1 MILRLARRL
10 RTAVR
15 LSDGVWQSEAVG
27 SPFLLGFLRPRI
39 YLPYGLEGAR
49 LDYVLAHERFHIA
62 RIELDMQIVLAVVD
76 SQYDDEFAEN
86 FDAFIVARPNE
97 AAEQIASFVNLLK
110 NDGLVPISF
119 VDFQTIFAGLEKK
132 NMLVAIGEGP
142 NANAAAKKVIES
154 IDYEDQIS
162 ESTGV
167 AFQICGASDRIS
179 MIEIGEVSTNI
190 ADASNDAEIV
200 WGAQVNN
207 GLGDTIYVT
216 ILAVG
221 IGTLFF
227 CSERI
232 FFAEKI
238 SYELL
243 SCSTISSGMSHLPTI
258 CLDSKRF
265 IVEIKAVIYQHVP
278 DDR

>member
-1 MILRLARRL
+1 MFNLPDELDFEDDEPTRIKIISVGIFGDAYLQKIQPLNL
-10 RTAVR
+10 EGVET
-15 LSDGVWQSEAVG
+15 LSIISDKSFDEVED
-27 SPFLLGFLRPRI
+27 FLRESDVV
-39 YLPYGLEGAR
+39 L
-49 LDYVLAHERFHIA
+49 VLAKVGDKLAKKVSEHI
-62 RIELDMQIVLAVVD
+62 RSLDLPITLGVVD

-221 IGTLFF
+221 FSL
-227 CSERI
+227 
-232 FFAEKI
+232 
-238 SYELL
+238 
-243 SCSTISSGMSHLPTI
+243 
-258 CLDSKRF
+258 
-265 IVEIKAVIYQHVP
+265 
-278 DDR
+278 